1 MSARRAQAGFG
12 AVVAAAVLLGGCA
25 TDTVVL
31 LPKDDGST
39 GAIAAS
45 RDGKEVVLDKPYAT
59 ARAGSGGVR
68 AGTSDAAEVRRRF
81 GEALTAMP
89 VAPTSYTIYFDSG
102 SDAFNA
108 EAQAT
113 VAKLLD
119 DLRSRPAPEVTV
131 IGHTDRVGSDADNDA
146 LSLQRA
152 QSVRERLVAMGLD
165 PAHVD
170 VAGRGSREPLVAT
183 GAGVDEPR
191 NRRVEVSV
199 R

>member
-1 MSARRAQAGFG
+1 MSARVGLALAL
-12 AVVAAAVLLGGCA
+12 VLALSACA
-25 TDTVVL
+25 TDSVVL

-45 RDGKEVVLDKPYAT
+45 RDGKEVLLDTPYAS
-59 ARAGSGGVR
+59 ARAGAGGVR
-68 AGTSDAAEVRRRF
+68 AGRSDRAEVERRF
-81 GEALTAMP
+81 GPALAAMP
-89 VAPTSYTIYFDSG
+89 TAPASYTIYFDSG
-102 SDAFNA
+102 SDEFN
-108 EAQAT
+108 EAARAT
-113 VAKLLD
+113 VASLLE
-119 DLRSRPAPEVTV
+119 DLRARPAPEVTV

-170 VAGRGSREPLVAT
+170 AAGRGAREPLVPT
-183 GAGVDEPR
+183 EAGVDEPR

>member
-1 MSARRAQAGFG
+1 MSARPLLAL
-12 AVVAAAVLLGGCA
+12 VAAVLLGACA

-31 LPKDDGST
+31 LPKEDGST

-45 RDGKEVVLDKPYAT
+45 RAGKEVVLDKPYAS
-59 ARAGSGGVR
+59 ARAGGGGLSAR
-68 AGTSDAAEVRRRF
+68 TSNRSEVERRF
-81 GEALTAMP
+81 GPALAAMP
-89 VAPTSYTIYFDSG
+89 VAPASYTIYFDSG
-102 SDAFNA
+102 SDEFD
-108 EAQAT
+108 EAAKAA
-113 VAKLLD
+113 VARLLE
-119 DLRSRPAPEVTV
+119 DLRARPAPEVTV

-170 VAGRGSREPLVAT
+170 VAGRGAREPLVPT
-183 GAGVDEPR
+183 EAGVDEPR

>member
-1 MSARRAQAGFG
+1 MSARAWYG
-12 AVVAAAVLLGGCA
+12 VATALLLASCA
-25 TDTVVL
+25 TDSVVL
-31 LPKDDGST
+31 LPKEDGST

-45 RDGKEVVLDKPYAT
+45 RDGKQVLLDKPYAS
-59 ARAGSGGVR
+59 AAAGGGGLR
-68 AGTSDAAEVRRRF
+68 AGTTTQADVQRRF
-81 GEALTAMP
+81 GSALTAMP
-89 VAPTSYTIYFDSG
+89 MAPASYTIYFDSG
-102 SDAFNA
+102 SDEFNA

-113 VAKLLD
+113 VAALLA
-119 DLRSRPAPEVTV
+119 DLKARPAPEVTV

-165 PAHVD
+165 ADHVD
-170 VAGRGSREPLVAT
+170 AAGRGAREPLVPT
-183 GAGVDEPR
+183 EAGVDEPR